1 MNTTSG
7 GSTRSATP
15 RHADEGRPVDLPEG
29 LTSVIVIGQ
38 AMDHDLVDTVP
49 SALSGA
55 ATGLGYSKDVLVL
68 LATAQWLRNLGYKAV
83 PSLNDSALVIPQAIQ
98 AGLGEY
104 GRHGLV
110 ITPEFGPRVR
120 FGKIFT
126 DAPVAHDSP
135 ISFGVTEFCE
145 SCRRCTD
152 ACPPKAI
159 ADGQPVSVK
168 LNRSSIGGVRKWTTD
183 GEKCF
188 SYWGQIAS
196 DCMICIRVCPYNKDF
211 TKRRHR
217 IGRRLAGTRLR
228 PVMLRLNGRLGFGK
242 RLKPGDWWSGA
253 TRRRT

>member
-1 MNTTSG
+1 
-7 GSTRSATP
+7 
-15 RHADEGRPVDLPEG
+15 
-29 LTSVIVIGQ
+29 
-38 AMDHDLVDTVP
+38 MDHDLVDTVP

-68 LATAQWLRNLGYKAV
+68 LATAQWLRNLGYEAV
-83 PSLNDSALVIPQAIQ
+83 PSLNDSALVIPLAVQ

-126 DAPVAHDSP
+126 DVPVAHDTP
-135 ISFGVTEFCE
+135 IRLGVTEFCE

-159 ADGQPVSVK
+159 ADGQPDSVK

-211 TKRRHR
+211 SKRRHR
-217 IGRRLAGTRLR
+217 IGRRLAATRLR
-228 PVMLRLNGRLGFGK
+228 GLMLWLEDRIGYGK
-242 RLKPGDWWSGA
+242 RLRPRDWWAG
-253 TRRRT
+253 RDGRPV